1 MGDIKIG
8 RAGYMVEREGGGGE
22 EEREEGE
29 EGERE
34 IERERD
40 FRADLGA
47 RRSNNYYRRRIN

>member
-8 RAGYMVEREGGGGE
+8 RAGYMVEREGGGRGR
-22 EEREEGE
+22 ERG
-29 EGERE
+29 GRRGRERE